1 MGNTAIKHS
10 RRRFLHLATIAAAL
24 PPVSRIAWAQAYP
37 SRPVRWIVGFAAGT
51 SADIFARL
59 MGQWLSD
66 RLGQRFVIEN
76 RPGAGGNIGTE
87 AVVRAAPDGY
97 TVLLATSA
105 NIWSA
110 ALYDNLNFN
119 FIRDIAPI
127 ATIVRGLGVMD
138 VNPSFPAR
146 TVAEFVAF
154 ARANPGQINMG
165 SAGIGTPQHLYGELF
180 KMLTGVDMLHV
191 PYRGSPQALT
201 GLFAGEIQVLFD
213 TLSTSIEHIKAGRLR
228 ALAVTS
234 AARSDLLPDVPT
246 VGEFVPGYEA
256 TSWLGL
262 GAPRNTPAEIVDIL
276 NTEINAGLVDPQLR
290 ARIEGVGYSGFAS
303 STSEFSLFIGE
314 DTAKWSKV
322 IQTANV
328 KAN

>member
-1 MGNTAIKHS
+1 MPIQVVDSPDPRN
-10 RRRFLHLATIAAAL
+10 IAAK
-24 PPVSRIAWAQAYP
+24 IATLKAQGVKAVILYISPIWLAGDKTAKKP
-37 SRPVRWIVGFAAGT
+37 SIDAILAAGVDVGF
-51 SADIFARL
+51 
-59 MGQWLSD
+59 
-66 RLGQRFVIEN
+66 VC
-76 RPGAGGNIGTE
+76 
-87 AVVRAAPDGY
+87 GY
-97 TVLLATSA
+97 TLLLATSA

-119 FIRDIAPI
+119 FIRDITPI

-146 TVAEFVAF
+146 TVAEFIAY

-180 KMLTGVDMLHV
+180 KMLTGVNMLHV

-234 AARSDLLPDVPT
+234 AARSDPLPDVPT

-276 NTEINAGLVDPQLR
+276 NKEINAGLVDPQLK

-303 STSEFSLFIGE
+303 SVSEFTLFIAE
-314 DTAKWSKV
+314 DTEKWGKV
-322 IQTANV
+322 IQTANI

>member
-1 MGNTAIKHS
+1 MG
-10 RRRFLHLATIAAAL
+10 R
-24 PPVSRIAWAQAYP
+24 
-37 SRPVRWIVGFAAGT
+37 
-51 SADIFARL
+51 
-59 MGQWLSD
+59 WLSD
-66 RLGQRFVIEN
+66 RLGQPFVIEN

-97 TVLLATSA
+97 TLLLATSA

-127 ATIVRGLGVMD
+127 ATIIRGLGVMD
-138 VNPSFPAR
+138 VKPSFPAR
-146 TVAEFVAF
+146 TVAEFIAF

-165 SAGIGTPQHLYGELF
+165 SAG
-180 KMLTGVDMLHV
+180 
-191 PYRGSPQALT
+191 
-201 GLFAGEIQVLFD
+201 
-213 TLSTSIEHIKAGRLR
+213 IKAGRLR

-246 VGEFVPGYEA
+246 IGEFVPGYEA

-262 GAPRNTPAEIVDIL
+262 GAPRNTPAEIIDIL

-290 ARIEGVGYSGFAS
+290 ARIEGVGYAGFAS
-303 STSEFSLFIGE
+303 SASEFSLFIGE

-322 IQTANV
+322 IQTANIR
-328 KAN
+328 AN

>member
-1 MGNTAIKHS
+1 
-10 RRRFLHLATIAAAL
+10 
-24 PPVSRIAWAQAYP
+24 
-37 SRPVRWIVGFAAGT
+37 
-51 SADIFARL
+51 

-66 RLGQRFVIEN
+66 RLSQPFVIEN

-87 AVVRAAPDGY
+87 AVVRASPDGH
-97 TVLLATSA
+97 TLLLATSA

-119 FIRDIAPI
+119 FIRDITPI

-146 TVAEFVAF
+146 TVAEFITY

-234 AARSDLLPDVPT
+234 TARSDLLPDVPA

-276 NTEINAGLVDPQLR
+276 NKEINAGLVDPQLK

-303 STSEFSLFIGE
+303 SVSEFSRFIAE
-314 DTAKWSKV
+314 DTEKWGKV
-322 IQTANV
+322 IRIANI